1 MLGPW
6 VRTPPS
12 LHSLNGIMLIQVHI
26 NKTEAS
32 DKWILSGGKK
42 DEMVLVFS
50 SAYRESNLI
59 FFGHGTDTRWFPLV
73 WMETHLFNKACL
85 F

>member
-59 FFGHGTDTRWFPLV
+59 FWSRDRHEVVSISLDGNSFV
-73 WMETHLFNKACL
+73 
-85 F
+85 